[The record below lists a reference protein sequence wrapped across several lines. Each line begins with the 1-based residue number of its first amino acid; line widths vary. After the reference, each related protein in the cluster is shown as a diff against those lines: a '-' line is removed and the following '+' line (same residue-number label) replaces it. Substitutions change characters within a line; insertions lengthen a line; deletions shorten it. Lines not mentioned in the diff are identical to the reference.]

1 MKLEGKKVLVVGA
14 GKSGIAASEL
24 LLDKKIE
31 TVLYDGNKD
40 LDVEKLYEKAP
51 KLKGM
56 PVLLGELTDE
66 QLRAFDVAV
75 LSPGVPTDLPV
86 VERMR
91 AQNVCIWGEIELA
104 YSFAKGRLIAITGTN
119 GKTTTTALT
128 GEIMK
133 NYFKDVRV
141 VGNIGIPYTSEAA
154 TMTDETVTVAEIS
167 SFQLETIHEFHPQ
180 ISAILNITPDHLNR
194 HHTMECYIR
203 TKEAITTNQTNDEV
217 CVLNYEDEVLRAFG
231 ESAPVHVV
239 WFSSARKLAE
249 GFYLDGEEIF
259 YAHDGNTEKVIN
271 VNDLNLLG
279 RHNYENVMAATAM
292 SVNFGVPME
301 KIVEVLKRFQ
311 AVEHRI
317 EYVTEKRGVRFY
329 NDSKGTN
336 PDAAIQGIRAMNRPT
351 LLIGGGYDK
360 QSTYDE
366 WIDAFDGKVK
376 KLVLIGQTAE
386 KIEVCAHKHG
396 FMDTV
401 RCETFEEAIRY
412 CYDHAVSGDAVLLS
426 PACASWGMFPNYE
439 ERGRIFKEIVRGLD
453 YYTKTVFEF
462 VNEDGFT
469 LCGGGRYDN
478 LVHEIDGKVSM
489 PSVGFGMG
497 VERIL
502 YFLEEEKVDLP
513 CTRDID
519 LYVGILGQEAKAKA
533 YQIVVDLRN
542 QGFVVETD
550 YLGRSV
556 KAQMKYA
563 NKLNAKNT
571 IIIGDDELAK
581 NEGNVKNMETREVTT
596 ISLDKIA
603 DCLK

>member
-1 MKLEGKKVLVVGA
+1 M
-14 GKSGIAASEL
+14 SG
-24 LLDKKIE
+24 
-31 TVLYDGNKD
+31 TDGW
-40 LDVEKLYEKAP
+40 
-51 KLKGM
+51 
-56 PVLLGELTDE
+56 
-66 QLRAFDVAV
+66 Q
-75 LSPGVPTDLPV
+75 SP
-86 VERMR
+86 
-91 AQNVCIWGEIELA
+91 
-104 YSFAKGRLIAITGTN
+104 
-119 GKTTTTALT
+119 
-128 GEIMK
+128 
-133 NYFKDVRV
+133 
-141 VGNIGIPYTSEAA
+141 
-154 TMTDETVTVAEIS
+154 
-167 SFQLETIHEFHPQ
+167 
-180 ISAILNITPDHLNR
+180 
-194 HHTMECYIR
+194 
-203 TKEAITTNQTNDEV
+203 
-217 CVLNYEDEVLRAFG
+217 
-231 ESAPVHVV
+231 
-239 WFSSARKLAE
+239 
-249 GFYLDGEEIF
+249 F

-478 LVHEIDGKVSM
+478 LVHEIDGKISM

-533 YQIVVDLRN
+533 YQIVVDLRD